1 MSIII
6 PANSAAGGGL
16 GYQVDNSC
24 SFNFSSTSY
33 MTKQSSSVANQQK
46 FTISVWVKR
55 SNNLTYSSGGFNN
68 DMQIIGQTTSSY
80 CRLMFNSANSLR
92 FYGETRLNLA
102 TTRLFRDFSAWYH
115 VFIAVD
121 TTQGTAANR
130 VKMYVNGVQE
140 TNFATETYP
149 NQNDNIVFFQNS
161 NNLVIG
167 RSESYGGYDY
177 INGYLSE
184 FICLEGTAAAPTDF
198 GEFDADSGLWKAIE
212 TDQSANKG
220 ANGFYLDFKDSSNL
234 GNDVYGGTDFTES
247 GLAATDQSLDTC
259 TNNFAT
265 LNVLAN
271 VIAPVT
277 LSEGTLKIAMTN
289 SKGGNLSTISCTDG
303 KYYAEMK
310 ITTAPQDFRFHWGI
324 MPHPVI
330 AADDP
335 INAANAGIMLSGYN
349 AVIYAANGIINNF
362 YGNATGRF
370 SGNPILG
377 LAIDLKSATRT
388 IAISIN
394 GAWVTG
400 SNATD
405 TDFSNALKVD
415 ITSYVATYP
424 NWFIGCGSGN
434 GSGTTGVYELNFG
447 SPPFAISSSN
457 TDGNDRGNFEYPVPS
472 GYLAL
477 CSLNLSEELS

>member
-1 MSIII
+1 MATTYLTFTTGSAGNRLLWTWSGWVKKTDLT
-6 PANSAAGGGL
+6 ANGTLFFAGGS
-16 GYQVDNSC
+16 NSDY
-24 SFNFSSTSY
+24 SKILLSTNGALY
-33 MTKQSSSVANQQK
+33 
-46 FTISVWVKR
+46 ISEVGGGSTVWEV
-55 SNNLTYSSGGFNN
+55 
-68 DMQIIGQTTSSY
+68 QT
-80 CRLMFNSANSLR
+80 N
-92 FYGETRLNLA
+92 
-102 TTRLFRDFSAWYH
+102 RLFRDPSAYYH
-115 VFIAVD
+115 MVFVYDSA
-121 TTQGTAANR
+121 QSTASDR
-130 VKMYVNGVQE
+130 LKIYINGVQE
-140 TNFATETYP
+140 TSFAVSSYPAQNRGAMWLAGGTDHRIGRDYVSQYFGGIISDINFSDGYAYGPETFGETDTDTGEWRIK
-149 NQNDNIVFFQNS
+149 DNPSFSLGTYGFTILKNGNTITDQSTNS
-161 NNLVIG
+161 NNW
-167 RSESYGGYDY
+167 S
-177 INGYLSE
+177 
-184 FICLEGTAAAPTDF
+184 
-198 GEFDADSGLWKAIE
+198 
-212 TDQSANKG
+212 
-220 ANGFYLDFKDSSNL
+220 L
-234 GNDVYGGTDFTES
+234 GGGTLTN
-247 GLAATDQSLDTC
+247 TLDC
-259 TNNFAT
+259 PANVFST
-265 LNVLAN
+265 LNPLAN

-277 LSEGTLKIAMTN
+277 LSEGNLKIAMTN

-447 SPPFAISSSN
+447 NGYFGTTAVSSAGTPGS
-457 TDGNDRGNFEYPVPS
+457 TPGTFEYDVPS
-472 GYLAL
+472 GYEPLTTKG
-477 CSLNLSEELS
+477 LNA

>member
-24 SFNFSSTSY
+24 RFNPGDSPK
-33 MTKQSSSVANQQK
+33 MVKASSSAGNGYK
-46 FTISVWVKR
+46 GTFSLWVKR
-55 SNNLTYSSGGFNN
+55 SNLGAQQ
-68 DMQIIGQTTSSY
+68 MIGQQDTGHARVFFNGANQLRCY
-80 CRLMFNSANSLR
+80 GNSAAENNA
-92 FYGETRLNLA
+92 FDLA
-102 TTRLFRDFSAWYH
+102 STALFRDVGAWYH
-115 VFIAVD
+115 IVFAWD
-121 TTQGTAANR
+121 NTQSTASNR
-130 VKMYVNGVQE
+130 NKVYVNGVQL
-140 TNFATETYP
+140 TDFATETYNP
-149 NQNDNIVFFQNS
+149 QNTQIGGGFFVNS
-161 NNLVIG
+161 TNLTISG
-167 RSESYGGYDY
+167 KTADY
-177 INGYLSE
+177 FNGYMTE
-184 FICLEGTAAAPTDF
+184 IVGIENTTYGPTDF
-198 GEFDADSGLWKAIE
+198 GEFDEDSGIWKPIDGLE
-212 TDQSANKG
+212 DLTFG
-220 ANGFYLDFKDSSNL
+220 TNGFYLDFEDSANL
-234 GNDVYGGTDFTES
+234 GNDVNGGTDFTES
-247 GLAATDQSLDTC
+247 NLAAIDQTTDTC

-265 LNVLAN
+265 LNSLAN

-277 LSEGTLKIAMTN
+277 LTEGNLKIAMTN

>member
-24 SFNFSSTSY
+24 RFNPGDSPK
-33 MTKQSSSVANQQK
+33 MVKASSSAGNGYK
-46 FTISVWVKR
+46 GTFSLWVKR
-55 SNNLTYSSGGFNN
+55 SNLGAQQ
-68 DMQIIGQTTSSY
+68 MIGQQDTGHARVFFNGANQLRCY
-80 CRLMFNSANSLR
+80 GNSAAENNA
-92 FYGETRLNLA
+92 FDLA
-102 TTRLFRDFSAWYH
+102 STALFRDVGAWYH
-115 VFIAVD
+115 IVFAWD
-121 TTQGTAANR
+121 NTQSTASNR
-130 VKMYVNGVQE
+130 NKVYVNGVQL
-140 TNFATETYP
+140 TDFATETYNP
-149 NQNDNIVFFQNS
+149 QNTQIGGGFFVNS
-161 NNLVIG
+161 TNLTISG
-167 RSESYGGYDY
+167 KTADY
-177 INGYLSE
+177 FNGYMTE
-184 FICLEGTAAAPTDF
+184 IVGIENTTYGPTDF
-198 GEFDADSGLWKAIE
+198 GEFDEDSGIWKPIDGLE
-212 TDQSANKG
+212 DLTFG
-220 ANGFYLDFKDSSNL
+220 TNGFYLDFEDSANL
-234 GNDVYGGTDFTES
+234 GNDVNGGTDFTES

-265 LNVLAN
+265 LNSLAN

-277 LSEGTLKIAMTN
+277 LSEGNLKIAMTN

>member
-24 SFNFSSTSY
+24 RFNPGDSPK
-33 MTKQSSSVANQQK
+33 MVKASSSAGNGYK
-46 FTISVWVKR
+46 GTFSLWVKR
-55 SNNLTYSSGGFNN
+55 SNLGAQQ
-68 DMQIIGQTTSSY
+68 MIGQQDTGHARVFFNGANQLRCY
-80 CRLMFNSANSLR
+80 GNSAAENNA
-92 FYGETRLNLA
+92 FDLA
-102 TTRLFRDFSAWYH
+102 STALFRDVGAWYH
-115 VFIAVD
+115 IVFAWD
-121 TTQGTAANR
+121 NTQSTASNR
-130 VKMYVNGVQE
+130 NKVYVNGVQL
-140 TNFATETYP
+140 TDFATETYNP
-149 NQNDNIVFFQNS
+149 QNTQIGGGFFVNS
-161 NNLVIG
+161 TNLTISG
-167 RSESYGGYDY
+167 KTADY
-177 INGYLSE
+177 FNGYMTE
-184 FICLEGTAAAPTDF
+184 IVGIENTTYGPTDF
-198 GEFDADSGLWKAIE
+198 GEFDEDSGIWKPIDVSGL
-212 TDQSANKG
+212 TFG
-220 ANGFYLDFKDSSNL
+220 TNGFYLDFEDSANL
-234 GNDVYGGTDFTES
+234 GNDVNGGTDFTES
-247 GLAATDQSLDTC
+247 NLAATDQSTDTC

-265 LNVLAN
+265 LNSLAN

-277 LSEGTLKIAMTN
+277 LTEGNLKIAMTN